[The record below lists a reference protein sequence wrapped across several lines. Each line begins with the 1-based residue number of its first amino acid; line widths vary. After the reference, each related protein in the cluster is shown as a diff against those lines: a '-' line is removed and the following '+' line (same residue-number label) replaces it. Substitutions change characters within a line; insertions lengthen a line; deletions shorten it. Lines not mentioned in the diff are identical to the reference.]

1 MIDFNPLTF
10 YDKLYILVDQ
20 VMLNMTFKWI
30 CITKIIK
37 FNIES
42 FAINNHSLM
51 DKHLL
56 SF

>member
-37 FNIES
+37 FNNES
-42 FAINNHSLM
+42 FAISNHSLM